1 MAVAEEAVNA
11 QLDGVKL
18 LLEFLV
24 EYAKPRFR
32 KGKNAAVTTTNVTQE
47 IVTVV
52 LVGPT

>member
-11 QLDGVKL
+11 QLDGVKP

-24 EYAKPRFR
+24 EYAKPRSQ
-32 KGKNAAVTTTNVTQE
+32 KGKNVVVTTTNVTQE
-47 IVTVV
+47 IVTVE